1 MGVLLCEDLAERGI
15 QFVVVDSNQATVD
28 ACHEKQ
34 WHAICADATED
45 ESLAEAGVD
54 RCAGV
59 AATLGSDADNLY
71 VVISARLLNPDVQIV
86 ARAHDDRSAKKLT
99 RGGANRVVSPYGSGA
114 AKMGQLLTNP
124 RLNEFVEIISDRNV
138 AFDIVGLPVTKDSPI
153 AGKNL
158 NQTELRQKGVMIIA
172 VRHDDGTVELAPS
185 GSLKIS
191 SGDELFALGDTKAVG
206 SLSDSYR

>member
-1 MGVLLCEDLAERGI
+1 MYQDVNLYLGGEWHPASAGGTRAIL
-15 QFVVVDSNQATVD
+15 NPAT
-28 ACHEKQ
+28 EEQ
-34 WHAICADATED
+34 IGTIADATED

-153 AGKNL
+153 TKNL
-158 NQTELRQKGVMIIA
+158 LPPKKT
-172 VRHDDGTVELAPS
+172 
-185 GSLKIS
+185 IS
-191 SGDELFALGDTKAVG
+191 SFDIGVP
-206 SLSDSYR
+206 SLSPKGFKF